1 MFKFEGLREGGELPA
16 RVRIPGKD
24 EAHAAMICYSP
35 DEGVS
40 MSLVD
45 IQANFIDALSKGVM
59 GEYEHPEVIHGELP
73 GGCPFTM
80 LGCFKRPGLHGAN
93 GIGHTTYSA
102 NSLIAGW
109 HVESDQIPC
118 VKSVEVRLTMIDAW
132 MTNTFTVQEYDP
144 DVLKGIA
151 GRGIRAS
158 ACLVDPFEHHAKETG
173 ITLRSHQTIGFGKTD
188 PALTTINNRSS
199 LMLKFDNPVTISA
212 AKEELYRL
220 QCLFSLLCGIQSHP
234 TMIVLRPEKDNEFG
248 LDRQAYVL
256 GGYAYKSR
264 DSIVIPDQLLTH
276 QKMVEPYL
284 AEIWAEW
291 QRNIDIYSVPVE
303 LHASTSVFGDQLTQ
317 FEYLSAVQA
326 LEVLHRKRWPQVG
339 RSHTVLL
346 KRLESLCGD
355 LPDSLKAALHPRLSE
370 LLEKVKD
377 TRDELTHSLE
387 HEPDKIFARE
397 DLHAAALWLRWVF
410 TAWMLHALGLPADV
424 LVKTLGEQ
432 HQLKRLHG
440 VVS

>member
-24 EAHAAMICYSP
+24 EAHAAMLCYSP

-40 MSLVD
+40 MSLID
-45 IQANFIDALSKGVM
+45 IQANFIDAFSADVM
-59 GEYEHPEVIHGELP
+59 GECDRPEVIHGELP
-73 GGCPFTM
+73 GGCPFTL

-93 GIGHTTYSA
+93 GIGHSTYSA
-102 NSLIAGW
+102 GSLVAGW
-109 HVESDQIPC
+109 HVESDQVPC
-118 VKSVEVRLTMIDAW
+118 VKSVELSLTMLDVW
-132 MTNTFTVQEYDP
+132 MTNTYTVQSRDP
-144 DVLKGIA
+144 DVRKGVT
-151 GRGIRAS
+151 GKGIRAT
-158 ACLVDPFEHHAKETG
+158 ACFVDQFEHYAKETG
-173 ITLRSHQTIGFGKTD
+173 IALRSHQTIGFGKTD
-188 PALTTINNRSS
+188 PAVTTINNRSS

-234 TMIVLRPEKDNEFG
+234 TTIVLRPEKDNELG

-276 QKMVEPYL
+276 QRMVEPYL

-303 LHASTSVFGDQLTQ
+303 LHASTSVFGDQLAQ

-326 LEVLHRKRWPQVG
+326 LEVLHRRKIPQAGKRRTP
-339 RSHTVLL
+339 LL
-346 KRLESLCGD
+346 DRLESLCEGLSD
-355 LPDSLKAALHPRLSE
+355 PLKEALHPRLTK

-377 TRDELTHSLE
+377 TRDELTHSLGHPPE
-387 HEPDKIFARE
+387 KIFARE
-397 DLHAAALWLRWVF
+397 ELHAAALWLRWVF
-410 TAWMLHALGLPADV
+410 TVWMLHALGLPADV
-424 LVKTLGEQ
+424 LAKTLGEER
-432 HQLKRLHG
+432 QLKRLRDI
-440 VVS
+440 VL